1 MIRPQEIEEKS
12 AKFGVPISSIER
24 DYVQNW
30 ILKHLR
36 AIDMVLKGGTGI
48 RKAYFENYRFSDDL
62 DFTLLNEVKTDELNE
77 QITNAADQTQEESGI
92 NIINSG
98 IKSND
103 NGYEATL
110 FFQVKQR
117 GVNRTKVKVDI
128 TKKSNERVILPPSLK
143 QIIHPYSDQLDYKL
157 MVYPL
162 EEIMAEK
169 IRSLFQR
176 TRPRDLY
183 DIWKLWDKVDWSII
197 EGIIQE
203 KFFFKKIDYD
213 LNYFRSNE
221 RDFENAW
228 KSSLGNQLISL
239 PAFSNVFKDV
249 LQKLFERNWFNKHH

>member
-12 AKFGVPISSIER
+12 TQLRVPISAIER

-48 RKAYFENYRFSDDL
+48 RKVYFKNYRFSDDL
-62 DFTLLNEVKTDELNE
+62 DFTLLNEVDIDELNE
-77 QITNAADQTQEESGI
+77 QIANAAEKTQEESGI
-92 NIINSG
+92 NIINNG

-110 FFQVKQR
+110 SFQIKQR
-117 GVNRTKVKVDI
+117 GVDRTKIKVDI
-128 TKKSNERVILPPSLK
+128 TKKSNEHVILPPGFK
-143 QIIHPYSDQLDYKL
+143 KIIHPYSDQLDYELK
-157 MVYPL
+157 VYTL

-183 DIWKLWDKVDWSII
+183 DIWKLWNEVNWSII
-197 EGIIQE
+197 DGIIQE
-203 KFFFKKIDYD
+203 KFLFKKIHYD
-213 LNYFRSNE
+213 LNYLRSNE
-221 RDFENAW
+221 EDFENAW
-228 KSSLGNQLISL
+228 KSSLGNQLNPL
-239 PAFSNVFKDV
+239 PAFSNVFNDV
-249 LQKLFERNWFNKHH
+249 LQKLSDKDWFNQHY